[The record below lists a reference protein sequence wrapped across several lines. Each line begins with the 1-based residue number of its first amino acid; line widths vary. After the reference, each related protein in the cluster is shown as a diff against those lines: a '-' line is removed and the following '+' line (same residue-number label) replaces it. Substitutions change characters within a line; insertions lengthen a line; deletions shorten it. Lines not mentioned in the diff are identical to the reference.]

1 MNFGFASGKAKKS
14 APTKKWTEREIQAKI
29 QEFDTKIEEAKE
41 REGDVEVRDAILDKA
56 EWIKD
61 EARDYPQAERIFR
74 EAYEMS
80 GGASRK
86 MEILFQII
94 LMNLEKYDMD
104 ALKKDVATCKQLVEE
119 GADWDKKN
127 KLKIFEGVYLM
138 LIRDFKK
145 ASELLL
151 SSVATFTA
159 IELLDYQEFIFY
171 AVIMGLLTQDRATI
185 KKEIIHSP
193 DVLSVIR
200 DIPHLKQFSESF
212 YACEYKKF
220 FQSFVHILDRLRT
233 DVYLKDHL
241 NYYAKEMRLVAYK
254 QYLEAFKSVTI
265 ENMAQAFGISN
276 EFLDVELSNFIY
288 IGKLNCKIDKVSGVI
303 ESNRSNR
310 KVALFN
316 ETIKKGDALLNR
328 VQKLARALD
337 I

>member
-1 MNFGFASGKAKKS
+1 MNFGFTSGKAKKAGPS
-14 APTKKWTEREIQAKI
+14 KKWTEREIQAKLA
-29 QEFDTKIEEAKE
+29 EFDTKMEEAKE

-86 MEILFQII
+86 MEILFNVI

-104 ALKKDVATCKQLVEE
+104 ALKKDVATCKKLVEE

-151 SSVATFTA
+151 SSIATFTA
-159 IELLDYQEFIFY
+159 VELLEYQEFIFY
-171 AVIMGLLTQDRATI
+171 AVVMGLLTQDRRTI

-200 DIPHLKQFSESF
+200 DIPHLRQFTESF

-220 FQSFVHILDRLRT
+220 F
-233 DVYLKDHL
+233 
-241 NYYAKEMRLVAYK
+241 
-254 QYLEAFKSVTI
+254 
-265 ENMAQAFGISN
+265 
-276 EFLDVELSNFIY
+276 
-288 IGKLNCKIDKVSGVI
+288 
-303 ESNRSNR
+303 
-310 KVALFN
+310 
-316 ETIKKGDALLNR
+316 
-328 VQKLARALD
+328 
-337 I
+337 